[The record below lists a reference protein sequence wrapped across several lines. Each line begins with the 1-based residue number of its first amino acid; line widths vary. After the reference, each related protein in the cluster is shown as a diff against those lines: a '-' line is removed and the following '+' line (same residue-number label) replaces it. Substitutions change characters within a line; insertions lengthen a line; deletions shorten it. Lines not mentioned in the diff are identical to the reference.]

1 MKRYLQ
7 MPCVIV
13 AADEPDQICVRYDNG
28 AGIREGL
35 NYMIEELGYTRIG
48 MIGGPTP
55 IMMQR
60 REGEPTLR
68 CLRLME

>member
-48 MIGGPTP
+48 MIGGFV
-55 IMMQR
+55 
-60 REGEPTLR
+60 L
-68 CLRLME
+68 L